1 MQAPLE
7 RTFLVALPIVL
18 VLISSYLLGSL
29 PAGYLAGRIAGIDI
43 RKRGS
48 GNIGATN
55 VLRVLGKKY
64 GYSVFFCDAV
74 KGFLAV
80 SCAEVIAMTF
90 APAYEDWF
98 GILAALF
105 CVLGHAFPIWL
116 KFKGGK
122 GVATS
127 AGTMLGL
134 APWATIIA
142 VIVWIIVF
150 EVTRY
155 VSVAS
160 VTAAIVLPLAI
171 GIFLALHWNDSR
183 VIFYAAIV
191 MASVVCWR
199 HRSNVSRLLKGDEQ
213 RFSRK

>member
-1 MQAPLE
+1 M
-7 RTFLVALPIVL
+7 ALPIIL
-18 VLISSYLLGSL
+18 VLLSSYLLGSI
-29 PAGYLAGRIAGIDI
+29 PAGYIAGRIAGIDI
-43 RKRGS
+43 RKEGS

-64 GYSVFFCDAV
+64 GYGVFFCDVV
-74 KGFLAV
+74 KGLLAV
-80 SCAEVIAMTF
+80 SCAELIARTF
-90 APAYEDWF
+90 APGYEDWF

-142 VIVWIIVF
+142 VVVWIIVF

-199 HRSNVSRLLKGDEQ
+199 HRSNVSRLIKGDEQ